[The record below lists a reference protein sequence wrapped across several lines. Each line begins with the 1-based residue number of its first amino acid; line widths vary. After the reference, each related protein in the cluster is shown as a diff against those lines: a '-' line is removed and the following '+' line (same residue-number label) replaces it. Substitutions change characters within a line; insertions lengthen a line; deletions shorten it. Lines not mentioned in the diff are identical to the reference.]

1 MRRKEVLLKRMQRL
15 EAKKQKLIA
24 RGKASEDA
32 AEVRSINEKIDDIND
47 DIEDVKAELDAIEE
61 ELAALKDDEKGDDN
75 GADDNGTGEDRSNV
89 PDGVNVE
96 HRGGNP
102 LAAYGQKNPQAE
114 QRHEEP
120 FSSMEYRQAFKQYVQ
135 TGEMIPEDVTSRAA
149 GDKGTTLSTEIG
161 ALIPQTVLNEL
172 IREVSEVHGQIYSK
186 VRKLNIKGGVKVPI
200 SKLSA
205 SFKWVG
211 EGKVSDRVK
220 AGEADGYVEFSY
232 NLGEIRISTTL
243 LASVTSLDV
252 FETEL
257 TKIMVEAF
265 LKAMDEAILNGT
277 GTNQPLGI
285 LKDSRVTNVVEF
297 TAAEFAK
304 WSEWRKK
311 LFAAIPLAKRG
322 KGEFL
327 FTNATLEANLMTMK
341 DNNDRPLFKEATE
354 INVQND
360 AIAGSFYGRPTQLVE
375 PGAIKDFE
383 TAAAGDVVGVFWNP
397 TDYAINTNMEFGM
410 KRYFD
415 DDTNEYVNKAIV
427 IVDGKI
433 LDASGCWIIK
443 KK

>member
-61 ELAALKDDEKGDDN
+61 ELAALKDDEKGD
-75 GADDNGTGEDRSNV
+75 AGEDRSNV
-89 PDGVNVE
+89 PDGVAVE

-102 LAAYGQKNPQAE
+102 LAAYGQKNPLAE

-120 FSSMEYRQAFKQYVQ
+120 FSSMEYRQAFMKYVQ

-161 ALIPQTVLNEL
+161 ALIPQTILNEL

-186 VRKLNIKGGVKVPI
+186 VRKLNVKGGVKIPI
-200 SKLSA
+200 SKLYA

-211 EGKVSDRVK
+211 EGEVSDGVK

-243 LASVTSLDV
+243 LAAVTSLDV
-252 FETEL
+252 FEAEL

-265 LKAMDEAILNGT
+265 MKAMDEAILNGS

-304 WSEWRKK
+304 WAEWRKK
-311 LFAAIPLAKRG
+311 LFAAVPLAKRG

-327 FTNATLEANLMTMK
+327 FTNATMESNLMTMK
-341 DNNDRPLFKEATE
+341 DNIDRPLFKEATE
-354 INVQND
+354 IDVQND
-360 AIAGSFYGRPTQLVE
+360 AIAGSFYGRPAQLVE

-383 TAAAGDVVGVFWNP
+383 TATAGDVVGVFWNP
-397 TDYAINTNMEFGM
+397 KDYAINTNMEFGM

-415 DDTNEYVNKAIV
+415 EKTNEYVNKALV

-433 LDASGCWIIK
+433 MDASGCWIIK

>member
-15 EAKKQKLIA
+15 EAKKEKLIA
-24 RGKASEDA
+24 RGKASEDV

-61 ELAALKDDEKGDDN
+61 ELTALKNDENGDDN

-120 FSSMEYRQAFKQYVQ
+120 YSSMEYRQAFKKYVQ

-149 GDKGTTLSTEIG
+149 GDKGTTLSNEIG

-304 WSEWRKK
+304 
-311 LFAAIPLAKRG
+311 IPLAKRG

-327 FTNATLEANLMTMK
+327 FTNATLESNLMTMK

-360 AIAGSFYGRPTQLVE
+360 AIAGSFYGRPAQLVE

-397 TDYAINTNMEFGM
+397 SDYAINTNMEFGM

>member
-1 MRRKEVLLKRMQRL
+1 M
-15 EAKKQKLIA
+15 
-24 RGKASEDA
+24 
-32 AEVRSINEKIDDIND
+32 
-47 DIEDVKAELDAIEE
+47 
-61 ELAALKDDEKGDDN
+61 
-75 GADDNGTGEDRSNV
+75 
-89 PDGVNVE
+89 
-96 HRGGNP
+96 
-102 LAAYGQKNPQAE
+102 
-114 QRHEEP
+114 
-120 FSSMEYRQAFKQYVQ
+120 
-135 TGEMIPEDVTSRAA
+135 
-149 GDKGTTLSTEIG
+149 
-161 ALIPQTVLNEL
+161 
-172 IREVSEVHGQIYSK
+172 
-186 VRKLNIKGGVKVPI
+186 
-200 SKLSA
+200 
-205 SFKWVG
+205 
-211 EGKVSDRVK
+211 K

-415 DDTNEYVNKAIV
+415 DDTNEYVNKAII